1 MIESR
6 EKRRSNLLHKR
17 KVATIVLSVIFLVI
31 IITTVI
37 LVSYF
42 NSVFKFRD
50 YDETIY
56 YVKLVDGKFG
66 MYEENGKELKKS
78 TPPGS
83 SQSFY
88 ITEFGTWVEVNA
100 QTGATKIRA
109 IPELQYMEDGE
120 VLDTADLII
129 IFPTVDTNDIEQIEV
144 KNTYGTYTIDGL
156 RDDNNKKYFV
166 VGDAPFVTTDN
177 DAISYIT
184 YYTTHVTANERL
196 DDAVEDLSEYG
207 LVPEIRVD
215 EDGALYEYTP
225 SYYSVTTV
233 KGEKHK
239 IIIGNRLVD
248 GSGYYVQ
255 YENAKGEVR
264 PAVYILKP
272 ADI

>member
-88 ITEFGTWVEVNA
+88 ITKFGTWVEVNA
-100 QTGATKIRA
+100 QTGNTKIRA

-129 IFPTVDTNDIEQIEV
+129 KKIFGEDQI
-144 KNTYGTYTIDGL
+144 
-156 RDDNNKKYFV
+156 
-166 VGDAPFVTTDN
+166 
-177 DAISYIT
+177 
-184 YYTTHVTANERL
+184 
-196 DDAVEDLSEYG
+196 
-207 LVPEIRVD
+207 
-215 EDGALYEYTP
+215 
-225 SYYSVTTV
+225 
-233 KGEKHK
+233 
-239 IIIGNRLVD
+239 
-248 GSGYYVQ
+248 
-255 YENAKGEVR
+255 
-264 PAVYILKP
+264 
-272 ADI
+272 